1 MDQPSTPS
9 VPDPHAGRQ
18 PGPAASQPEATGAQ
32 PARGQEMAGQ
42 DMTGRPQGRSG
53 PSAAGTPG
61 SGTGV
66 PVEVAAPAGATPA
79 PAPPIHVVLDI
90 SPDDIGGRTVIGEQA
105 VARVAGVA
113 ARSVDGVYALGSGA
127 SRALGAVR
135 EAVGGSGGT
144 QGVSAEVGE
153 TEAAIDV
160 TLVAVY
166 GVSLL
171 RVADEVRAAVYAAVE
186 QVAGLSVVE
195 VNVTVADVHLPDTME
210 SRPERAA
217 GATAVEQ
224 DG

>member
-18 PGPAASQPEATGAQ
+18 PGPAAKRPEATAGQ
-32 PARGQEMAGQ
+32 PAVGQGMAGRSQ
-42 DMTGRPQGRSG
+42 GRPG

-66 PVEVAAPAGATPA
+66 PVEAAAPAGATPA

-105 VARVAGVA
+105 VARVAAVA
-113 ARSVDGVYALGSGA
+113 ARSVDGVHALGSGG

-186 QVAGLSVVE
+186 QIAGLSVVE
-195 VNVTVADVHLPDTME
+195 VNVTVADVHLPDTTE
-210 SRPERAA
+210 SRPERPA